1 MHPCNNFGL
10 WTVNKKLDE
19 CVTLHNNF
27 LEMSYELNIKMK
39 CLAPLHLGDVK
50 NFLIPPRMGHFFLAA
65 HPHQKNQQLQYAPP
79 PPPPPP
85 PPSQTLLGII
95 PFEY

>member
-19 CVTLHNNF
+19 CVTLHSKF

-39 CLAPLHLGDVK
+39 CLAPLHLGDVN
-50 NFLIPPRMGHFFLAA
+50 NFLIPPRTSGGRRYEEQVERTN
-65 HPHQKNQQLQYAPP
+65 P
-79 PPPPPP
+79 
-85 PPSQTLLGII
+85 I
-95 PFEY
+95 